1 MQIKLLKYREHQI
14 STIEDDNSFL
24 TTGKNYYTLPSSHL
38 LNIIFEKNDVI
49 VSLTCGFILN
59 FQQIINRHLAAII

>member
-49 VSLTCGFILN
+49 VSLTCGFIRYTTEFSADN
-59 FQQIINRHLAAII
+59 K